1 MSKRF
6 LLNLELICHKMPE
19 LFRFRAAA
27 RKLLWSCK
35 KAITHLPPLSD
46 RPGKFLEGQCLMA
59 EMMSKTVTGPV
70 IRLHPA
76 DNVVIAR
83 IDVAIGTPVPAEDF
97 VCRSQV
103 AAGYKIAAT
112 HIKKGEPVRKY
123 DVVIGFAATDIA
135 PGTLVHSHN
144 VEFREFDR
152 DYAFGAD
159 YRPVEMVPEAGR
171 ATFQGIV
178 RDNGEV
184 ATRNYIGVLSTVNC
198 SATVAHKIAAWFTPE
213 RLADYPNVDG
223 VVAFTHSIGCGM
235 EMSGE
240 PMALLR
246 RTMAGY
252 ARHPNLAA
260 ALIVGLGC
268 ERNQLAGLMD
278 QEGLKAD
285 ARLHTFI
292 MQESGGTRQTIEAGI
307 AAVRAL
313 LPDANRVKRSTV
325 PASHL
330 KIGLQCG
337 GSDGFSS
344 ITANPSL
351 GAAMDLLVRH
361 GGTAILSETP
371 EIYGVEHTLTR
382 RAVSR
387 EVGEKLVERIR
398 WWKDEYSVGRDVQI
412 NGQVSP
418 GNQVGGLANIFE
430 KSIGSA
436 MKGGTG
442 PLMDVYRYAE
452 IVKQTGLVFMDTPGF
467 DPVSATG
474 QIAGGANLIAFTT
487 GRGSMFGAKPVP
499 SLKLATNTPMYMRL
513 TEDMD
518 LNCGGI
524 LDGTASIQSTGQKI
538 FDAILAAASGERT
551 KSEMLGLGDH
561 EFVPWQIGIM
571 S

>member
-1 MSKRF
+1 MIELS
-6 LLNLELICHKMPE
+6 NPLEDI
-19 LFRFRAAA
+19 A
-27 RKLLWSCK
+27 
-35 KAITHLPPLSD
+35 PPSRTLKQTS
-46 RPGKFLEGQCLMA
+46 
-59 EMMSKTVTGPV
+59 GPV
-70 IRLHPA
+70 IRLHA
-76 DNVVIAR
+76 DDNVVIAR
-83 IDVAIGTPVPAEDF
+83 IDVAIGTPVPSEGLVA
-97 VCRSQV
+97 RSQV
-103 AAGYKIAAT
+103 SAGYKIAARA
-112 HIKKGEPVRKY
+112 IARGEPVRKY
-123 DVVIGFAATDIA
+123 NVVIGFAATDIPA
-135 PGTLVHSHN
+135 GTMVHSHN
-144 VEFREFDR
+144 LEFREFQR
-152 DYAFGAD
+152 DYAHSQD
-159 YRPVEMVPEAGR
+159 YRPVQMLPQAER

-178 RDNGEV
+178 RDTGEV
-184 ATRNYIGVLSTVNC
+184 GTRNYIGVLATVNC
-198 SATVAHKIAAWFTPE
+198 SATVAHRIAAWFTPE
-213 RLADYPNVDG
+213 RLAEFPNVDG

-268 ERNQLAGLMD
+268 ERNQLAGLMTE
-278 QEGLKAD
+278 QELTVG

-292 MQESGGTRQTIEAGI
+292 MQEDGGTRKTIEAGVR
-307 AAVRAL
+307 AVQAL
-313 LPDANRVKRSTV
+313 LPEANRCTRTTV

-330 KIGLQCG
+330 KVGLQCG

-344 ITANPSL
+344 ITANPAL
-351 GAAMDLLVRH
+351 GAAVDLLVRH

-382 RAVSR
+382 RAVNR
-387 EVGEKLVERIR
+387 AVGEKLVERIR

-442 PLMDVYRYAE
+442 PLMEVYRYAE
-452 IVKQTGLVFMDTPGF
+452 PVKTHGLVFMDTPGF

-499 SLKLATNTPMYMRL
+499 SLKLATNTPMYERL

-518 LNCGGI
+518 LNCGEI
-524 LDGTASIQSTGQKI
+524 LDGLATIESTGLAI
-538 FDAILAAASGERT
+538 FQALLVAASGART
-551 KSEMLGLGDH
+551 KSEVLGLGDH

>member
-1 MSKRF
+1 M
-6 LLNLELICHKMPE
+6 
-19 LFRFRAAA
+19 
-27 RKLLWSCK
+27 
-35 KAITHLPPLSD
+35 
-46 RPGKFLEGQCLMA
+46 
-59 EMMSKTVTGPV
+59 
-70 IRLHPA
+70 
-76 DNVVIAR
+76 
-83 IDVAIGTPVPAEDF
+83 
-97 VCRSQV
+97 
-103 AAGYKIAAT
+103 
-112 HIKKGEPVRKY
+112 
-123 DVVIGFAATDIA
+123 
-135 PGTLVHSHN
+135 VHSHN

-159 YRPVEMVPEAGR
+159 YRPVEMVPEAER

-198 SATVAHKIAAWFTPE
+198 SATVVHKIAEWFTPE

-223 VVAFTHSIGCGM
+223 VVAFSHSIGCGM

-278 QEGLKAD
+278 QEGLHAD
-285 ARLHTFI
+285 SRLHTFI
-292 MQESGGTRQTIEAGI
+292 MQENGGTRRTIGAGV
-307 AAVRAL
+307 AAVQAL
-313 LPDANRVKRSTV
+313 LPQANRVKRTIVS
-325 PASHL
+325 ASHL

-382 RAVSR
+382 RAVTR

-430 KSIGSA
+430 KSIGSS

-442 PLMDVYRYAE
+442 PLMEVYRYAE
-452 IVKQTGLVFMDTPGF
+452 PVKKHGLVFMDTPGF

-499 SLKLATNTPMYMRL
+499 SLKLATNTPMYNRL

-524 LDGTASIQSTGQKI
+524 LDGVASIESTGREI
-538 FDAILAAASGERT
+538 FDALLAAASGERT